1 MNKYGAK
8 DMFRYFLKK
17 YPNTDVTYTLYK
29 YIISKL
35 NKKIVDKVLKGK
47 EFYFGHRLGTISIKR
62 VERNFDKK
70 SVNYFETKK
79 LKAQGIDKVVYYT
92 DDHWF
97 RWYWA
102 KAKCQVPN
110 KSVYKFS
117 PTSGPNGIK
126 RALSN
131 KLKQDEFAF
140 LNYVKK

>member
-1 MNKYGAK
+1 MITKKYNQMNRYGAK
-8 DMFRYFLKK
+8 DMYKFFVKK
-17 YPNTDVTYTLYK
+17 NPDTDVTYTLFK
-29 YIISKL
+29 YIISKF
-35 NKKIVDKVLKGK
+35 NKKIVNKVLD
-47 EFYFGHRLGTISIKR
+47 GTISIR
-62 VERNFDKK
+62 RIERNFDKK
-70 SVNYFETKK
+70 SVNYFETKR
-79 LKAQGIDKVVYYT
+79 LKEQGIDKVVYYT

-97 RWYWA
+97 RWYWT

-131 KLKQDEFAF
+131 KLNQDEFAF

>member
-1 MNKYGAK
+1 MDKHGAK
-8 DMFRYFLKK
+8 DMFRYFEKK

-35 NKKIVDKVLKGK
+35 NKKIVDRVLKGK

-79 LKAQGIDKVVYYT
+79 LKEQGIDKVVYYT

-140 LNYVKK
+140 LNFVK

>member
-1 MNKYGAK
+1 MSNYGATN
-8 DMFRYFLKK
+8 MFNYFLKK
-17 YPNTDVTYTLYK
+17 YPKTDVTYTLYK

-35 NKKIVDKVLKGK
+35 NKKIVEKTLEGK

-79 LKAQGIDKVVYYT
+79 LKAQGVDKVVYYT
-92 DDHWF
+92 DDYWF

-102 KAKCQVPN
+102 KAKCQVTN

-140 LNYVKK
+140 LNFVK

>member
-1 MNKYGAK
+1 
-8 DMFRYFLKK
+8 MFRYFLKK

>member
-1 MNKYGAK
+1 
-8 DMFRYFLKK
+8 MFRYFLKK
-17 YPNTDVTYTLYK
+17 HPNTDVTYTLYK

>member
-1 MNKYGAK
+1 MDKHGAK
-8 DMFRYFLKK
+8 DMFRYFEKK

-79 LKAQGIDKVVYYT
+79 LKEQGIDKVVYYT

-140 LNYVKK
+140 LNFVK